1 MTERDEPGLL
11 TAGLRYGGPSRRR
24 WWRRL
29 RRRPRTEPQASW
41 ILQYFDTTGWTLR
54 LRSSTP
60 GDLELPLAFANRDVP
75 ASDREAAHEWAL
87 SVLPAGVEHTVSMVS
102 ERQK

>member
-29 RRRPRTEPQASW
+29 RRRRRTEPQASW
-41 ILQYFDTTGWTLR
+41 ILQHFDTSGWTLR

-60 GDLELPLAFANRDVP
+60 GDLELPLAFTNP
-75 ASDREAAHEWAL
+75 LLAADDATAAYEWAL
-87 SVLPAGVEHTVSMVS
+87 AALPANVTHTVAVAS
-102 ERQK
+102 